1 MKSETK
7 NIDYIKIRLIFATYT
22 DIYNTNTYTYS

>member
-7 NIDYIKIRLIFATYT
+7 NIDYIKIRLISATYT
-22 DIYNTNTYTYS
+22 DIYIYNTNTYS